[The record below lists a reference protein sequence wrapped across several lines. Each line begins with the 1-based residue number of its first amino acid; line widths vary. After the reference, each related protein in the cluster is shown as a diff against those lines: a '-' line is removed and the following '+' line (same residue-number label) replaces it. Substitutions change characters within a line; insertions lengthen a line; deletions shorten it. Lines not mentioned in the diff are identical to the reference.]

1 LLAACGDGGGS
12 TTPVET
18 GGVGGGGF
26 TASGGAAAGGALT
39 SAGGAAVGSGGTV
52 TGAGGAAPGAGGAS
66 AATGGAPAAV
76 PAGQLACGGK
86 TCHAGGHCAKD
97 GSCPAFLGDCF
108 SQVDHF
114 DTCNA
119 YCAAKGFACAAKS
132 CYPDGTSV
140 DGDGGYSWV
149 GFPAARKAECGV
161 SAAAP
166 QSNFDACTS
175 PIWLSPSKAA
185 DDVIRCCCRG

>member
-1 LLAACGDGGGS
+1 MHIPRLVPSALALSLLLAACGDGGGTGG
-12 TTPVET
+12 TTLPVET
-18 GGVGGGGF
+18 GGAGAVTASGGASAGGAV
-26 TASGGAAAGGALT
+26 TAAGGSTGASGGAAAG
-39 SAGGAAVGSGGTV
+39 
-52 TGAGGAAPGAGGAS
+52 
-66 AATGGAPAAV
+66 V

-86 TCHAGGHCAKD
+86 TCHAGGHCAAD

-108 SQVDHF
+108 STVDHF

-119 YCAAKGFACAAKS
+119 YCTAKGFACAAKS
-132 CYPDGTSV
+132 CYPDGTPV

-149 GFPAARKAECGV
+149 GFPATRKAECGV
-161 SAAAP
+161 SASAP